1 MVMNKQKN
9 VFGEPIKEC
18 SREPMTGFYRDG
30 SCNTDERDL
39 GSHTVCVQM
48 TREFLEYSARKGNDL
63 STPMPEFGFEGV
75 NPGER
80 WCLCA
85 QRWLEA
91 YNDDMAPKVILQA
104 TNEKVLDIIPLEY
117 LKRKALDVV

>member
-1 MVMNKQKN
+1 MAKQNN

-18 SREPMTGFYRDG
+18 SCAPMTGYFRDG
-30 SCNTDERDL
+30 FCNTDKSDL
-39 GSHTVCVQM
+39 GSHTVCAQL
-48 TREFLEYSARKGNDL
+48 T
-63 STPMPEFGFEGV
+63 TPRPEFGFDGV

-91 YNDDMAPKVILQA
+91 YKDEMAPKVILEA

-117 LKRKALDVV
+117 LKKKALDVV

>member
-1 MVMNKQKN
+1 MDKQKN

-18 SREPMTGFYRDG
+18 SCAPMTGYFRDG
-30 SCNTDERDL
+30 SCNTDSSDL
-39 GSHTVCVQM
+39 GSHTVCAQL
-48 TREFLEYSARKGNDL
+48 TQNFLEYSAKKGNDL
-63 STPMPEFGFEGV
+63 STPRPEFGFEGV

-91 YNDDMAPKVILQA
+91 YKDGVAPKVILEA

-117 LKRKALDVV
+117 LKQKALDVV